1 MGAVIWKYKN
11 MLCMELPKICMC
23 ARCASFSCLS
33 REIVLKKQDQSEMKS
48 VARLSVITRTIRVL
62 KMSVD
67 KTDLSQS
74 CDDYG
79 KIKSFLI

>member
-33 REIVLKKQDQSEMKS
+33 REIVLKKQGQSEMKS
-48 VARLSVITRTIRVL
+48 VA
-62 KMSVD
+62 
-67 KTDLSQS
+67 
-74 CDDYG
+74 
-79 KIKSFLI
+79 